1 MIENDVLS
9 HKTLIECMFHLK
21 ISTKNKI
28 LLLEEYNDEK
38 YIYDNFEIIQKDR
51 SILTVRYDKNEEMN
65 KVYQSIDYMK

>member
-1 MIENDVLS
+1 MSCNGLEYKLW
-9 HKTLIECMFHLK
+9 FYYLK

-65 KVYQSIDYMK
+65 KV